1 MHVSGFFFILRA
13 TLHANRMFRV
23 TTRLLNAYRQAR
35 GDCQK
40 KIDNL
45 LVVYLF
51 QSAARQEIPSSGQA
65 FKIRKLTDPPGK
77 HVYKTKI

>member
-1 MHVSGFFFILRA
+1 MLIDRLA
-13 TLHANRMFRV
+13 V
-23 TTRLLNAYRQAR
+23 TAK
-35 GDCQK
+35 K

-65 FKIRKLTDPPGK
+65 FKIRKLADPPGK